1 MYPKLSAFDLT
12 DNDANNCYIIQ
23 IWDLAD
29 TERKGFLSKQ
39 VKKKHD
45 RVYLLSEE
53 LGLYSA
59 DFFFFFFTL
68 SSFQQFFV
76 ALRLIAC
83 AQNGLEVALKSLNVA
98 VPPPKFVS
106 CLFQTHD

>member
-59 DFFFFFFTL
+59 DFFFFFY
-68 SSFQQFFV
+68 SFLLLAIFRSTAV
-76 ALRLIAC
+76 D
-83 AQNGLEVALKSLNVA
+83 SLCSKWIGGGA
-98 VPPPKFVS
+98 KEP
-106 CLFQTHD
+106 